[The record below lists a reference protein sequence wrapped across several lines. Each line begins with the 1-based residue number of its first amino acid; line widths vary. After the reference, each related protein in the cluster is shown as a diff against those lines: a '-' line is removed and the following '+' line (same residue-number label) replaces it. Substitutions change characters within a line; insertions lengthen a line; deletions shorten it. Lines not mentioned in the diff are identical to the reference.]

1 MLSDGIGPLWAA
13 VLGSVECPQ
22 TSGSATPWACTISLT
37 TGKNGNSKPDLEGKN
52 GDLMRVYGGLMELNG
67 IYPLF
72 I

>member
-1 MLSDGIGPLWAA
+1 MLSDGIGPLWA
-13 VLGSVECPQ
+13 VLGSVEGPQ
-22 TSGSATPWACTISLT
+22 TSRSATPWACTISLT